1 MLDSAFGLPLHPLLV
16 HLPVVLLPLA
26 ALTILGL
33 VVRPS
38 WRARYGIAALGLLV
52 LGAGGAVLAK
62 LSGDALAERVGIPA
76 THENWGTIL
85 MIVSL
90 VYLVLGGG
98 WLLWTRR
105 AEVATGAQNLAGVVV
120 AALSVA
126 VVVLTVL
133 TGHSGATAVW
143 GGSAT
148 PSTSP
153 TSTSPTTAS
162 PTPAS
167 TPASGSPSASP
178 SGASSP
184 AAATGYSLA
193 QVAEHATPEDCWAA
207 VEGNVYDL
215 TSWIA
220 EHPGGEDR
228 IIALCGTDAT
238 TAFERQHAGQ
248 PKPTEQLARHLL
260 GPLVD

>member
-26 ALTILGL
+26 AVIILGL
-33 VVRPS
+33 VARPT
-38 WRARYGIAALGLLV
+38 WRPRYGVAALGLLV

-85 MIVSL
+85 VIVSL

-105 AEVATGAQNLAGVVV
+105 AEVSTSAQNLTGIVV

-126 VVVLTVL
+126 VIVLTVL

-143 GGSAT
+143 GEAAT
-148 PSTSP
+148 PATSP
-153 TSTSPTTAS
+153 TASAPAS
-162 PTPAS
+162 PAS
-167 TPASGSPSASP
+167 ADTSGSESPSASP
-178 SGASSP
+178 SVPSSP
-184 AAATGYSLA
+184 STAAGYSLA
-193 QVAEHATPEDCWAA
+193 QVAEHATAQDCWAA
-207 VEGNVYDL
+207 IEGNVYDL
-215 TSWIA
+215 TSWIDQ
-220 EHPGGEDR
+220 HPGGPDR

-238 TAFERQHAGQ
+238 TAFERQHSGQ
-248 PKPTEQLARHLL
+248 PKPAEELARHLL
-260 GPLVD
+260 GPLT

>member
-1 MLDSAFGLPLHPLLV
+1 MFDSAFGLPLHPLLV

-26 ALTILGL
+26 AVLILGL

-38 WRARYGIAALGLLV
+38 WRPRYGIAALGVLV

-62 LSGDALAERVGIPA
+62 LSGDALAARVGIPA
-76 THENWGTIL
+76 THENWGTTL

-90 VYLVLGGG
+90 VYLALGGG

-148 PSTSP
+148 PTSSASSPAP
-153 TSTSPTTAS
+153 TSGAGSPSAS
-162 PTPAS
+162 PTG
-167 TPASGSPSASP
+167 SGSPSAS
-178 SGASSP
+178 ASAS
-184 AAATGYSLA
+184 ASQAGYSLA
-193 QVAEHATPEDCWAA
+193 QVAEHATPADCWAA
-207 VEGNVYDL
+207 IEGNVYDL
-215 TSWIA
+215 TSWIDQ
-220 EHPGGEDR
+220 HPGGADR

-248 PKPTEQLARHLL
+248 PKPSEELAKHLL
-260 GPLVD
+260 GPLLG